1 VATTLDART
10 DARTDGRSRRRARN
24 RDAIVGAILECYRAG
39 VLRPTAVEVAERAG
53 VSVRSVHNHFADMES
68 LRAEVADQQWV
79 RLSPLAERVPTDGP
93 LDARIAALLDARAAL
108 FEAAAPVRR
117 AAVLARHESPTI
129 ARNLARAE
137 RRLRGQ
143 LELVFAAEL
152 GEMPGD
158 VRGEVLDA
166 LDVLTSWEAWERAR
180 TLQRL
185 SPAAARRAL
194 AHAAGALLTAPPT
207 RPHGPGSGPGE
218 RGASR

>member
-1 VATTLDART
+1 
-10 DARTDGRSRRRARN
+10 
-24 RDAIVGAILECYRAG
+24 
-39 VLRPTAVEVAERAG
+39 
-53 VSVRSVHNHFADMES
+53 
-68 LRAEVADQQWV
+68 
-79 RLSPLAERVPTDGP
+79 
-93 LDARIAALLDARAAL
+93 
-108 FEAAAPVRR
+108 
-117 AAVLARHESPTI
+117 VLARHESPTI

-143 LELVFAAEL
+143 LELVFMAEL
-152 GEMPGD
+152 GGMPGD
-158 VRGEVLDA
+158 VRADVLDV

-194 AHAAGALLTAPPT
+194 AHAVSALLAAPPT